1 MIDRDKTMKFRDP
14 KTGYVFDDIG
24 LAYFSFCYERD
35 CDAEC
40 PLSAY
45 KECFKWSI
53 NHPAEAAL
61 TMGYEVVK
69 DEMEYEDAE
78 ETMTEEQALTRLREH
93 TQYYVPVDDLAAFE
107 MACDALERLF
117 KGGDSNFP
125 LEEKEAPMV
134 KTDKPF
140 ICKRL
145 GVEVGEWFQTLMFN
159 ETAIKDE
166 LYFCVEPDGTFKTK
180 PPNVSGSA
188 VTFLKTIE
196 HPDCVIHKPRF
207 TQEEVADA
215 EAIQRLHQTAIEVER
230 YLDGELGVRNTSCC
244 LFNIRNSLFPSL
256 RPGQSVKLSE
266 IVGGNDHVE

>member
-1 MIDRDKTMKFRDP
+1 MKFCDP
-14 KTGYVFDDIG
+14 KTGEVFDIRTGVEKFCFGEKCDTCPMEH
-24 LAYFSFCYERD
+24 LCPDDYCTEWAYD
-35 CDAEC
+35 
-40 PLSAY
+40 
-45 KECFKWSI
+45 
-53 NHPAEAAL
+53 HPAEAAL

-69 DEMEYEDAE
+69 EEPHTCFNCIGCEIENDTTEDCK
-78 ETMTEEQALTRLREH
+78 QWVKR
-93 TQYYVPVDDLAAFE
+93 
-107 MACDALERLF
+107 
-117 KGGDSNFP
+117 
-125 LEEKEAPMV
+125 KEAPMV
-134 KTDKPF
+134 KMDKPF

-207 TQEEVADA
+207 TQEEVGDA

-266 IVGGNDHVE
+266 IVGEEVKP

>member
-1 MIDRDKTMKFRDP
+1 MKFRDP
-14 KTGYVFDDIG
+14 KTGEVFDIRTGVEKFCSGEKCDTCPMEH
-24 LAYFSFCYERD
+24 LCPYDYCTEWAYD
-35 CDAEC
+35 H
-40 PLSAY
+40 PL
-45 KECFKWSI
+45 
-53 NHPAEAAL
+53 EAARA
-61 TMGYEVVK
+61 MGYEVI
-69 DEMEYEDAE
+69 DE
-78 ETMTEEQALTRLREH
+78 
-93 TQYYVPVDDLAAFE
+93 
-107 MACDALERLF
+107 
-117 KGGDSNFP
+117 
-125 LEEKEAPMV
+125 EAPMV

-207 TQEEVADA
+207 TQEEVGDA
-215 EAIQRLHQTAIEVER
+215 EAIQRLHQTAVEVER
-230 YLDGELGVRNTSCC
+230 YLDGALGVRNTSCC

>member
-1 MIDRDKTMKFRDP
+1 MKFRDP
-14 KTGYVFDDIG
+14 KTGYVFEDIG

-61 TMGYEVVK
+61 AMGYDVVS
-69 DEMEYEDAE
+69 
-78 ETMTEEQALTRLREH
+78 EH
-93 TQYYVPVDDLAAFE
+93 TETHEKTHADAIENARGAFNNE
-107 MACDALERLF
+107 
-117 KGGDSNFP
+117 
-125 LEEKEAPMV
+125 EAPMV

-215 EAIQRLHQTAIEVER
+215 RAIRRLFGNFYDQIDRGGGRILYLTRSER
-230 YLDGELGVRNTSCC
+230 PEQGIVLLW
-244 LFNIRNSLFPSL
+244 SLFPSL

-266 IVGGNDHVE
+266 IVGEEVKP